1 MTTNTLTNLIPDLY
15 EAMDV
20 VSREPVG
27 FIPSV
32 TLFPSSNRAALN
44 QIIRVPITPAATL
57 ELLTPGQLPADSGD
71 NTITN
76 NTITISKAYGVP
88 IRWSGEEEKGI
99 NTGPGYANV
108 RIQQIAQAFRAL
120 TNQIEID
127 LGSLHTYASRAYGT
141 AGTAPFAT
149 DLSDPAQLRKIL
161 TDNGAPLSDLQMV
174 INTTAGAKVRS
185 LAQLTKANEA
195 GTTQLREL
203 GKLLD
208 IHGFTLRESAG
219 VATFT
224 AGTKTGVL
232 SISGAAGATSLTA
245 VLANVSGNAVALKKG
260 DVITLAGDTNKYVV
274 AADLTM
280 ANNTSSTLVIA
291 APGLLKTASSAA
303 LTISLASGVTASARN
318 MAFSRNAIVLATRMP
333 AAPEEGDMAVDSTEI
348 TDPVS
353 GITFEIRLYRL
364 YRRVKIEVGL
374 AWGYS
379 VVKPEH
385 LAVMLG

>member
-208 IHGFTLRESAG
+208 IHGFTLRESSG

-245 VLANVSGNAVALKKG
+245 VLANVSGNAVAIKAG

-274 AADLTM
+274 AANLTM